1 MCHKFPH
8 SAPNTNISQKSL
20 KVTKRR
26 RKREENTKLLSSFS
40 FQRKCFFFIQPFE
53 MIGFHFSWVGG
64 CCVHF
69 IERWAGQICHELKKY
84 LFRFLVVLEVLQ
96 GASGVEDLP
105 DCKAAQSLSRT
116 ATLWKWRK
124 CEHFPRR
131 RNNIQSNLE
140 EERDL
145 WCWMLILP
153 LILILILLLVQ
164 RSSTLSHCSHPG
176 TSAALLFSQICMKYI
191 WNWQILYLW
200 PHPGTATALLY
211 GSERIF
217 GGEILVIFS
226 QIWNWP
232 NIIVINYSHKWRH
245 PGIFIFCSIVT
256 QMNCFVQLMCYLFC
270 QKIGMEKKSCKF
282 SKVLQVC
289 GRIWGPSRIEINVST
304 AGKWPQFSE
313 NAILWSLNA
322 RTHTHCVWK
331 F

>member
-1 MCHKFPH
+1 M
-8 SAPNTNISQKSL
+8 
-20 KVTKRR
+20 KVTTVEKILNWENAFLDPTFWDDWISLFLDWGLLCTLY
-26 RKREENTKLLSSFS
+26 REVRSDLSRVEKVPFQVFGCSRSF
-40 FQRKCFFFIQPFE
+40 
-53 MIGFHFSWVGG
+53 
-64 CCVHF
+64 
-69 IERWAGQICHELKKY
+69 AGSL
-84 LFRFLVVLEVLQ
+84 
-96 GASGVEDLP
+96 GVEDLP
-105 DCKAAQSLSRT
+105 DCKAAQSLSGT

-131 RNNIQSNLE
+131 RNNIQSCLE
-140 EERDL
+140 EETFGVE
-145 WCWMLILP
+145 CWSC
-153 LILILILLLVQ
+153 
-164 RSSTLSHCSHPG
+164 RCCRWSWSCCWSKEGSTLSHCSHPE
-176 TSAALLFSQICMKYI
+176 TSAALLFSQICLKYI

-217 GGEILVIFS
+217 GGEILVVFS

-245 PGIFIFCSIVT
+245 PGIFIVCSIVT

-282 SKVLQVC
+282 STVLQVC